1 MGWEGQPPAAPMDAV
16 RATRHHS
23 CTALP
28 AQTEWDSGEG
38 ERRSEGG
45 HQMCADHTLCMVCMV
60 CSHHPNHTPSLS
72 QLHADGMWIGRE
84 GEERGRRERQ
94 LTPSLHH
101 TSSWHTPPLISSPSP
116 FSSTSSVSL
125 HPPPIHTLS
134 SPLTWLTTTST
145 SLLLSLTRPNPHP
158 MHVPVHRGNAAAAA
172 APLLVFLTTTS
183 SSCPPPPACHTCTH
197 KQQVVHV

>member
-1 MGWEGQPPAAPMDAV
+1 
-16 RATRHHS
+16 
-23 CTALP
+23 
-28 AQTEWDSGEG
+28 
-38 ERRSEGG
+38 
-45 HQMCADHTLCMVCMV
+45 MCADHTLCMVFMECTPPPK
-60 CSHHPNHTPSLS
+60 SHTLTVTTPCRWHVNR
-72 QLHADGMWIGRE
+72 Q
-84 GEERGRRERQ
+84 RGRREGKKREGGQLTHWQ

-172 APLLVFLTTTS
+172 APLLVFITTTS
-183 SSCPPPPACHTCTH
+183 QCPPPPACHTCTH

>member
-1 MGWEGQPPAAPMDAV
+1 MHPTTQITHPHCHNSMQMACESAE
-16 RATRHHS
+16 REKR
-23 CTALP
+23 
-28 AQTEWDSGEG
+28 GE
-38 ERRSEGG
+38 
-45 HQMCADHTLCMVCMV
+45 
-60 CSHHPNHTPSLS
+60 
-72 QLHADGMWIGRE
+72 
-84 GEERGRRERQ
+84 EERGGGQLTHWQ

-183 SSCPPPPACHTCTH
+183 SPCPPPPTCHTCTH

>member
-1 MGWEGQPPAAPMDAV
+1 MGVSVRCVQITWCAWCSWSAP
-16 RATRHHS
+16 
-23 CTALP
+23 
-28 AQTEWDSGEG
+28 
-38 ERRSEGG
+38 
-45 HQMCADHTLCMVCMV
+45 
-60 CSHHPNHTPSLS
+60 HHPNHTPSLS

-145 SLLLSLTRPNPHP
+145 SLLLSLTHPNPHP
-158 MHVPVHRGNAAAAA
+158 MHVPVHKETQQQQQQPHHSRSSPPAAHV
-172 APLLVFLTTTS
+172 LLHLHATPVNTS
-183 SSCPPPPACHTCTH
+183 SKWYMCE
-197 KQQVVHV
+197 

>member
-1 MGWEGQPPAAPMDAV
+1 
-16 RATRHHS
+16 
-23 CTALP
+23 
-28 AQTEWDSGEG
+28 
-38 ERRSEGG
+38 
-45 HQMCADHTLCMVCMV
+45 MCADHTLCMACMA
-60 CSHHPNHTPSLS
+60 CSHHPNHTFDTVTTPCRWHVNR
-72 QLHADGMWIGRE
+72 Q
-84 GEERGRRERQ
+84 RGRREGKKREGGQLTHWQ

-197 KQQVVHV
+197 KKQVVHV

>member
-1 MGWEGQPPAAPMDAV
+1 
-16 RATRHHS
+16 
-23 CTALP
+23 
-28 AQTEWDSGEG
+28 
-38 ERRSEGG
+38 
-45 HQMCADHTLCMVCMV
+45 MCADHTLCMACMA
-60 CSHHPNHTPSLS
+60 CSHHPNHTFDTVTTPRRWHVNR
-72 QLHADGMWIGRE
+72 Q
-84 GEERGRRERQ
+84 RGRREGKKREGGQLTHWQ

-172 APLLVFLTTTS
+172 APLLVFLTTS
-183 SSCPPPPACHTCTH
+183 SSCPPPPACYKCTH
-197 KQQVVHV
+197 NQQVVHV